1 MIWRLLSVMIVLFW
15 AVMTGLII
23 RDSYFPDHSRF
34 AEVPVSLVFDLF
46 LEEAA
51 AFNNSLHLYQGD
63 QKMGHTHFALRKLP
77 QGSQAPR
84 YALVATGAVKLPATA
99 AAVEAGFRLRGE
111 LSPNGHW
118 HAFELEVT
126 SAEAD
131 TEAEIH
137 WREGERL
144 PRMQVRKAGQVIM
157 DTDRAMALLESPAS
171 AAWMQSMMPASLPSL
186 RDGGMTLR
194 AREGRLDL
202 AGKKRRCYVVSSSL
216 MQGYEAQLYFT
227 ELGELARIE
236 LPGGYRLIEPM
247 LHGLEPG
254 LKTTSF

>member
-63 QKMGHTHFALRKLP
+63 QKMGHTHFALRKRP

-84 YALVATGAVKLPATA
+84 Y
-99 AAVEAGFRLRGE
+99 AVEAGFRLRGE

-171 AAWMQSMMPASLPSL
+171 AAWMQSMMPATLPSL